1 LQKFLRDQ
9 IRLNHNETIIPSSLD
24 AMRDQYE
31 DLLADFRCEGRE
43 IFHVVFNRTDSHPS
57 QSKQTDAAMFSYIYI
72 YIYLNAISVA
82 MLSHF
87 CCLPK
92 AK

>member
-1 LQKFLRDQ
+1 MQKFLRDQ

-72 YIYLNAISVA
+72 SECYFCRYVVTFL
-82 MLSHF
+82 LS
-87 CCLPK
+87 PQS
-92 AK
+92 